1 MSVENS
7 LSLTQ
12 RIKEDWGTLKR
23 FCEKN
28 NININTYKVVVT
40 GHGTSAKIVNILK
53 KHKYIKS
60 ADELKKVA

>member
-1 MSVENS
+1 MSAENS

-12 RIKEDWGTLKR
+12 KINDWGTLKR

-40 GHGTSAKIVNILK
+40 GNGTSARIVNILK
-53 KHKYIKS
+53 KRKYIKS
-60 ADELKKVA
+60 ANELKKVA